1 MSTPLQP
8 QVQAIV
14 QGGGDWPGPGGGW
27 PGGGGHGPHFPQLVA
42 LTPNNGPTTGGNTVS
57 LLGSNLQ
64 STFLVTFDGIPATI
78 VGLPT
83 QNTVTVI
90 APAHAAGTVLVV
102 AFTPKGP
109 TNSLPYTY
117 IGPPAP
123 PVIGSFTPPSG
134 PTTGGTMFTILGA
147 NLTGATVTFNG
158 IPATGVTVNALGTSL
173 TGFTPP
179 GAAGTVPVVV
189 TTPGGSAT
197 TTFTYFAPAP
207 TVSTF
212 VPFPFTGPLAG
223 GNPFAITGTN
233 LTGATVTFGANA
245 ATSIS
250 IHPSGTLLTGIVPA
264 GAAPGNVPV
273 VVTTP
278 GGSFTIPGGYT
289 YV

>member
-27 PGGGGHGPHFPQLVA
+27 PGGGGHGPHFPQLFA
-42 LTPNNGPTTGGNTVS
+42 LSPNSGPTTGGNMVV
-57 LLGSNLQ
+57 LFGSNLQ
-64 STFLVTFDGIPATI
+64 YTTAVTFDGIPATI
-78 VGLPT
+78 VPT
-83 QNTVTVI
+83 PTSNTVTVI
-90 APAHAAGTVLVV
+90 APAHAAGTVSVV

-123 PVIGSFTPPSG
+123 PVIGSFTPTSG

-158 IPATGVTVNALGTSL
+158 IPATGVTVNALGTVL

-179 GAAGTVPVVV
+179 GVVGPAVVVV

-197 TTFTYFAPAP
+197 TTFTYVVAPP
-207 TVSTF
+207 TVTG
-212 VPFPFTGPLAG
+212 FTPTSGPLAG
-223 GNPFAITGTN
+223 GNAFAISGTN
-233 LTGATVTFGANA
+233 LTGATVFFGANP
-245 ATSIS
+245 ATGIS
-250 IHPSGTLLTGIVPA
+250 VHPSGTLLAGTVPA
-264 GAAPGNVPV
+264 GAAGNVPV

-278 GGSFTIPGGYT
+278 GGSISIPGGYT